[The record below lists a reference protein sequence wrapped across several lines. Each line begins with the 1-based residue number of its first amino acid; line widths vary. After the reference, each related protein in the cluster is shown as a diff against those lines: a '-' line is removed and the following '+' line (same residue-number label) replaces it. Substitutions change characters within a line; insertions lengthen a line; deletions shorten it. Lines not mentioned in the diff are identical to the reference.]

1 MAFLTNLSLTFAAGA
16 VGGLLNS
23 LVVWY
28 FGFQGI
34 NQWLGVQLAPALSPA
49 FLYPR
54 LVWGGIWGW
63 LFLLP
68 WGRGCRWRQG
78 LAFSL
83 LPTLVQLFYVFPY
96 RLQKGLLGWDLGLLT
111 PALVVLFNAVWGLAA
126 AGWLALTTRN
136 AQRV

>member
-1 MAFLTNLSLTFAAGA
+1 MAFLTSLSLTFAAGA

-23 LVVWY
+23 LVLWF
-28 FGFQGI
+28 FGLQGI
-34 NQWLGVQLAPALSPA
+34 NQWLGVQLAPALTPA
-49 FLYPR
+49 FLYAR

-78 LAFSL
+78 LILSL

-96 RLQKGLLGWDLGLLT
+96 RLHKGLLGWDLGLLT
-111 PALVVLFNAVWGLAA
+111 PALVVFFNAVWGLAA

-136 AQRV
+136 AQRF